1 MSEPEVLFFDLGG
14 VTLTNGWD
22 MGSRKRATATFG
34 LDDGFEARH
43 KLLAH
48 DLDCGRITLDDYL
61 DRVVFDRPRP
71 FDRDAFIAFMR
82 SQSQPFTGVLEI
94 LGELAAGGRYL
105 MAALNNESTEL
116 NHYRI
121 DRFLLHRY
129 FDVFFSSCYLG
140 LAKPDPA
147 IYQRALDVVQR
158 PADACVFVDDRPEN
172 VAPARALGL
181 RTIVHPGADGLR
193 AALRQVGVTI

>member
-1 MSEPEVLFFDLGG
+1 MIEPEVLFFDVGG
-14 VTLTNGWD
+14 VVLTNGWD
-22 MGSRKRATATFG
+22 MGSRKRAIATFG

-43 KLLAH
+43 KAVAH
-48 DLDCGRITLDDYL
+48 ELDCGQLTLDDYL
-61 DRVVFDRPRP
+61 AQVVFDRPRA
-71 FDRDAFIAFMR
+71 FDRDAFVAFMK
-82 SQSQPFTGVLEI
+82 SQSQPFSGVLEI

-105 MAALNNESTEL
+105 IAALNNESFEL

-140 LAKPDPA
+140 LAKPDLA
-147 IYQRALDVVQR
+147 IYRRALDVVQR
-158 PADACVFVDDRPEN
+158 PAAACVFVDDRPEN
-172 VAPARALGL
+172 VAPAKVLGL

-193 AALRQVGVTI
+193 AALRDVGVTV